1 MKNSKNKTKKEKQNK
16 KRKTQHKMIKKI
28 VKSILKKILFLPII
42 GFYFYNDINLITGI
56 SGAMLYILYTYVYKL
71 SVNDRYFAM
80 FITPVNFIE
89 SLSESH
95 KLVSYGVSTIHAL
108 FISVNSTLY
117 LTQIIDNYDIKQAF
131 FISMSYYLADL
142 YYIIDSSKKLT
153 ILDYFTICHH
163 NIMIYFHIYVF
174 NQTNPIL
181 EQFLL
186 YYLNRGFI
194 AEYSLLILNYSWYLV
209 NTKQD
214 NSKKML
220 ISSQVLYD
228 PPYFEWHNGCF
239 NNWLFSNSDNI
250 STKIDNESSYTT
262 SPSVINWYNGDFY
275 GGKFYN
281 NCFYANCNTKI
292 TTSGA
297 FRNGVFHEGYFY
309 GVYLGGQ
316 WVNGYFHNQ
325 NYNWTKQII
334 NPSFKKNYQIPN
346 QISNQTANNS
356 LYS

>member
-1 MKNSKNKTKKEKQNK
+1 
-16 KRKTQHKMIKKI
+16 MIKNI
-28 VKSILKKILFLPII
+28 FKSISKKILFLPII
-42 GFYFYNDINLITGI
+42 SFYFYNDINLITGI
-56 SGAMLYILYTYVYKL
+56 SGAMLYVLYTYVYKL

-108 FISVNSTLY
+108 FMSVNSTLY

-220 ISSQVLYD
+220 ISSIITIILYFITRTMNFTLLLYNVIYD
-228 PPYFEWHNGCF
+228 DLILESIVILPLILINHYWFY
-239 NNWLFSNSDNI
+239 
-250 STKIDNESSYTT
+250 KI
-262 SPSVINWYNGDFY
+262 ICKAFIIYN
-275 GGKFYN
+275 
-281 NCFYANCNTKI
+281 KI
-292 TTSGA
+292 
-297 FRNGVFHEGYFY
+297 EYKIEY
-309 GVYLGGQ
+309 
-316 WVNGYFHNQ
+316 
-325 NYNWTKQII
+325 
-334 NPSFKKNYQIPN
+334 KKNK
-346 QISNQTANNS
+346 
-356 LYS
+356 